1 MSDEGRA
8 TDFPMGRRPRNNKPL
23 PTEAVLPFTEQH
35 AINLFRSQREKELL
49 AAIEA
54 EKYLEDPE
62 AALALADA
70 IDEMDGLPKPVPLV
84 RQEVREAISRVLLPV
99 ILDDLA
105 FMGMAEPDIRVK
117 SAWTSQADAAMDMD
131 GLVLAT
137 EGRVPAAIFV
147 LLFALVCRTCGA
159 STTAHR
165 RFKGKFAGERIH
177 IVIDMERDAV
187 QMALSQNLMDAL
199 NIGWASWMRGR

>member
-1 MSDEGRA
+1 MSNIERA
-8 TDFPMGRRPRNNKPL
+8 TDFPMGRRQKNNKPL
-23 PTEAVLPFTEQH
+23 PMEAVLPFTEQH
-35 AINLFRSQREKELL
+35 AINLVRSQREKDLL

-62 AALALADA
+62 AALALAEA
-70 IDEMDGLPKPVPLV
+70 IDEMDDLPKPVPLV
-84 RQEVREAISRVLLPV
+84 RQEVREVIARILLPV
-99 ILDDLA
+99 IIDDLG
-105 FMGMAEPDIRVK
+105 FMGMDEPDIRIK
-117 SAWTSQADAAMDMD
+117 AAWTSQADAAMDMG

-159 STTAHR
+159 STAAHR
-165 RFKGKFAGERIH
+165 RFKNRFVGERIH
-177 IVIDMERDAV
+177 IVIDMEGDAV
-187 QMALSQNLMDAL
+187 QMYLSQGLMDAL